1 MKLSPMP
8 VLRQIRARPR
18 LALSFL
24 AGLACYLL
32 LPEAIVMRTAT
43 RFLASW
49 NGAVL
54 LYLLLAAHMA
64 WTSTPAQMN
73 RRARLQDEG
82 RGLVLLMSVAA
93 SLVSL
98 LAIVDELGV
107 VKDMSG
113 SLRFWHIALS
123 ASTVATSWLFMHLMF
138 ALHYAHDY
146 YLDLA
151 RGKPGGLIFPG
162 TELPDYW
169 DFLYVAAVIGT
180 SGQTADVSLGSRAAR
195 RIGLV
200 HCVVAFFYNTTVV
213 ALTINIAASVI

>member
-24 AGLACYLL
+24 AGLVCYLV
-32 LPEAIVMRTAT
+32 LPEAIAMRTAT

-49 NGAVL
+49 NGAVV
-54 LYLLLAAHMA
+54 LYLALSAHMA
-64 WTSTPAQMN
+64 WGSTPAQLS
-73 RRARLQDEG
+73 RRAQLQDEG
-82 RGLVLLMSVAA
+82 QGLVLLLSVAA

-98 LAIVDELGV
+98 LAIVDELSV

-123 ASTVATSWLFMHLMF
+123 ASTVAISWLFMHLMF

-146 YLDLA
+146 YLNLA
-151 RGKPGGLIFPG
+151 RGRDGGLSFPG
-162 TELPDYW
+162 AGMPDYW
-169 DFLYVAAVIGT
+169 DFLYFAAVIGT
-180 SGQTADVSLGSRAAR
+180 SGQTADVSFSGRTTR
-195 RIGLV
+195 RIGLA

-213 ALTINIAASVI
+213 ALSINIAASVI